1 MNIDVIRTAT
11 DEVVDT
17 TEMITEP
24 ICQWFG
30 LCGNPATS
38 TERHFLVGDVPI
50 CETCA
55 DKLERMKAYQ
65 CPTA

>member
-1 MNIDVIRTAT
+1 MIGAETASAT
-11 DEVVDT
+11 GEVAQAGTVV
-17 TEMITEP
+17 EP

-38 TERHFLVGDVPI
+38 TERHFLVGEVPI

-55 DKLERMKAYQ
+55 DKLERMKACQ
-65 CPTA
+65 CPTT

>member
-1 MNIDVIRTAT
+1 MIYAETASVAG
-11 DEVVDT
+11 EVAQAETVV
-17 TEMITEP
+17 EP

-55 DKLERMKAYQ
+55 DKLEKLKVYQ
-65 CPTA
+65 CPTT